1 MNYFTLTQ
9 DGDGVAIV
17 TMDNPA
23 ASSNTMSDAYKDE
36 LDAVLDQLEAQR
48 DTLAGVVITSTKR
61 DFLAGGDL
69 PAMRARVRA
78 GTPAVFADAQRVKQQ
93 LRRLETLG
101 RPVVAALNGS
111 ALGGGL
117 ELALACHARICVDS
131 HAVKLGFPEV
141 TLGLMPGSGGV
152 VRSVRMLGL
161 LKAVPLLADG
171 TLLSP
176 RAAQGLGL
184 VDVLV
189 ATADD
194 LLAAAREWIGKSP
207 AATQPWDVKSHVVP
221 GGALYD
227 GTLYLQLSGLT
238 AGYAK
243 KTRGLLPAPGAIVA
257 CAAESSMLPFEL
269 ALKIESDYF
278 TQLAVSRVAGNLAA
292 LNFFDRRTIRRG
304 AARPA
309 KPASEPVKQ
318 VGVLGAGMMGSGIA
332 WSLALAG
339 IAVELK
345 DVDLPA
351 AERGRARIVKLAD
364 KEVAAGRMTAADA
377 QALLALVRAA
387 DLSTPFGACDFLIE
401 AVFEDPVTKRL
412 AIELH
417 EHPLPDTSVF
427 ATNTSTLPVTGL
439 AEAAAFPERIIGLHF
454 FSPVD
459 RMQLVEIIRGAQ
471 TSDATVTRAFDLVL
485 AIGKTP
491 IVVNDSRGFFASRVF
506 QKLIYEG
513 AAMVG
518 EGIAP
523 ALVERAALQAGYPV
537 GPLALLDETTLTLSK
552 AVIAQTRSG
561 LRAEGK
567 YLAEHPGEDVI
578 VRMVDEFGRAGRS
591 TGGGFYVYDEDGSKQ
606 LWPGLANA
614 FGHAATQ
621 PAIEVLV
628 ERFLCAQ
635 AVDAAAC
642 LEEGVLT
649 STAEANV
656 GSVLGIG
663 FPQWTGGVLRYID
676 MVGVRNFVE
685 RADLLRQSHGD
696 RYAVPALLRHLAD
709 RGETVC
715 ADVDH

>member
-1 MNYFTLTQ
+1 MNYFTLTR

-17 TMDNPA
+17 NMNNPA

-48 DTLAGVVITSTKR
+48 DTLAGVVITSAKR

-69 PAMRARVRA
+69 SAMRGRVRA
-78 GTPAVFADAQRVKQQ
+78 GAPVVFADAQRVKQQ
-93 LRRLETLG
+93 LRRLEKLG

-131 HAVKLGFPEV
+131 DEVKLGFPEV
-141 TLGLMPGSGGV
+141 TLGLMPGGGGV

-176 RAAQGLGL
+176 RDARALGL

-189 ATADD
+189 DAADG
-194 LLAAAREWIGKSP
+194 LLAAAKAWIAKSP
-207 AATQPWDVKSHVVP
+207 AAVQPWDVKGHAVP

-227 GTLYLQLSGLT
+227 GTLHLQLSGLT

-257 CAAESSMLPFEL
+257 CAAESSMLPFDV
-269 ALKIESDYF
+269 ALKIESDCF
-278 TQLAVSRVAGNLAA
+278 TQLAVSPVAGNLAA

-304 AARPA
+304 GARPA
-309 KPASEPVKQ
+309 QPASEPVTQ

-339 IAVELK
+339 ISVELK
-345 DVDLPA
+345 DIDLPA
-351 AERGRARIVKLAD
+351 AERGRARIAKLAD
-364 KEVAAGRMTAADA
+364 KQVAAGRMTAAEA
-377 QALLALVRAA
+377 GALHARVRAA
-387 DLSTPFGACDFLIE
+387 DLSTPFGTCDFLIE
-401 AVFEDPVTKRL
+401 AVFEDPAIKRS
-412 AIELH
+412 AIEQH
-417 EHPLPDTSVF
+417 EHPLPAGAVF

-439 AEAAAFPERIIGLHF
+439 AEAAAHPDRFVGLHF

-459 RMQLVEIIRGAQ
+459 RMQLVEIIRGAM
-471 TSDATVTRAFDLVL
+471 TSDATLARAFDLVR

-518 EGIAP
+518 EGISP

-552 AVIAQTRSG
+552 TVIAQTRNG

-567 YLAEHPGEDVI
+567 YLAKHPGEDVI
-578 VRMVDEFGRAGRS
+578 VRMVDELNRAGRS
-591 TGGGFYVYDEDGSKQ
+591 TGGGFYAYAEDGTKQ
-606 LWPGLANA
+606 LWSGLADT
-614 FGHAATQ
+614 FGRAATQ
-621 PAIEVLV
+621 PPIEALV

-656 GSVLGIG
+656 GSVLGVG
-663 FPQWTGGVLRYID
+663 FPTWTGGVLRYID
-676 MVGVRNFVE
+676 MVGVRHFVE
-685 RADLLRQSHGD
+685 RADLLRERHGD
-696 RYAVPALLRHLAD
+696 RYAAPALLRRLAD
-709 RGETVC
+709 SGETVC
-715 ADVDH
+715 ADADC